1 MSKIMISELQET
13 TSAPDSSYIA
23 IDNGTA
29 TNKITIANYNTNA
42 NATAKSYAEASQ
54 RYSNDALTAKDGA
67 VSAKNEAE
75 TLANTASSYAN
86 AARASADAAAGSAS
100 EASGYVGSAQASAT
114 NALAS
119 ARAAEASAAGIDDQV
134 KLAKSWAV
142 GNTGVRANEAV
153 DNAMYWAGQAAAAAG
168 GGVVSFNGRT
178 GSVLPN
184 AGDYSSDQIAHVN
197 SDSTYTNVETALN
210 EAQTNIANKLNYYSS
225 APTQWDTA
233 PTANSTKPV
242 TSGGLKI
249 QFDAVTNEFSDITNI
264 LGAKNILDPYYK
276 LTGAWSGITWTYNSD
291 GSLTASGTPSDEY
304 ASYSFC
310 STSSSDTVNA
320 TVGKIFPKAG
330 KYVAS
335 LGDELGPSGSGAL
348 GFVEIYK
355 RENNTKTSVF
365 SSLLWNEQKEVL
377 VEITDTMINDTSY
390 FIAFEARVYS
400 TVSNVHFYPMIRPAS
415 IIDDTYAPFVL
426 TNRQLTDFTNK
437 VTNTTIPMHSGETG
451 SANYLKCGKLVLMHV
466 AYFRS
471 SWTANTEY
479 YPFNGAFPKNFLS
492 GNINYIAQPM
502 GAGNAYMI
510 ISLKDAGLVSIAS
523 SINLSNIWVDT
534 WIPYYCE

>member
-23 IDNGTA
+23 IDNGTT
-29 TNKITIANYNTNA
+29 TNKITIANYNENA
-42 NATAKSYAEASQ
+42 NATAKRYAEASQ
-54 RYSNDALTAKDGA
+54 GYSNEALTAKDGA

-197 SDSTYTNVETALN
+197 SDSTYSNVETEINNL
-210 EAQTNIANKLNYYSS
+210 QTSRLKTYASD
-225 APTQWDTA
+225 ATQWDAT

-242 TSGGLKI
+242 TSGGVKA
-249 QFDAVTNEFSDITNI
+249 QFDSIGTQIADINEDITDVNAEI
-264 LGAKNILDPYYK
+264 ADLHTEDSRLSSQISNLANQDYKFGTSISLSPYRS
-276 LTGAWSGITWTYNSD
+276 SGNAFTAPSD
-291 GSLTASGTPSDEY
+291 GYVRFSNASSNDGYVDIQAIGFGAIIFDY
-304 ASYSFC
+304 ASRFGPY
-310 STSSSDTVNA
+310 TVR
-320 TVGKIFPKAG
+320 TVFVRKGMKIF
-330 KYVAS
+330 
-335 LGDELGPSGSGAL
+335 
-348 GFVEIYK
+348 
-355 RENNTKTSVF
+355 
-365 SSLLWNEQKEVL
+365 
-377 VEITDTMINDTSY
+377 IN
-390 FIAFEARVYS
+390 
-400 TVSNVHFYPMIRPAS
+400 HC
-415 IIDDTYAPFVL
+415 
-426 TNRQLTDFTNK
+426 DFN
-437 VTNTTIPMHSGETG
+437 
-451 SANYLKCGKLVLMHV
+451 
-466 AYFRS
+466 S
-471 SWTANTEY
+471 SWY
-479 YPFNGAFPKNFLS
+479 CAFMPILP
-492 GNINYIAQPM
+492 A
-502 GAGNAYMI
+502 
-510 ISLKDAGLVSIAS
+510 
-523 SINLSNIWVDT
+523 
-534 WIPYYCE
+534 

>member
-119 ARAAEASAAGIDDQV
+119 ARAAEASAADIDNQV

-142 GNTGVRANEAV
+142 GNTGVRADEAV
-153 DNAMYWAGQAAAAAG
+153 NNSMYWAGQAAAAAG

-197 SDSTYTNVETALN
+197 SDSTYTNVEAALN
-210 EAQTNIANKLNYYSS
+210 EAQANIANKLNYYSS
-225 APTQWDTA
+225 APTQWDTV

-242 TSGGLKI
+242 TSAGILAAITEAINSIPKSYVGMIIHSTKFDTEAKVKAFYGGTKWIRHSGYVLRGATSGVVANSATKTGGN
-249 QFDAVTNEFSDITNI
+249 DNAVI
-264 LGAKNILDPYYK
+264 PYHTHTMQASGSHNHGSVPIAGQDTAAGYNAYK
-276 LTGAWSGITWTYNSD
+276 LVANVENYTAIPPDNSAHTHVID
-291 GSLTASGTPSDEY
+291 YAGTNGN
-304 ASYSFC
+304 
-310 STSSSDTVNA
+310 TINA
-320 TVGKIFPKAG
+320 NIPN
-330 KYVAS
+330 
-335 LGDELGPSGSGAL
+335 
-348 GFVEIYK
+348 YK
-355 RENNTKTSVF
+355 SV
-365 SSLLWNEQKEVL
+365 
-377 VEITDTMINDTSY
+377 
-390 FIAFEARVYS
+390 
-400 TVSNVHFYPMIRPAS
+400 
-415 IIDDTYAPFVL
+415 
-426 TNRQLTDFTNK
+426 
-437 VTNTTIPMHSGETG
+437 
-451 SANYLKCGKLVLMHV
+451 
-466 AYFRS
+466 
-471 SWTANTEY
+471 
-479 YPFNGAFPKNFLS
+479 
-492 GNINYIAQPM
+492 YIWERTQ
-502 GAGNAYMI
+502 
-510 ISLKDAGLVSIAS
+510 
-523 SINLSNIWVDT
+523 
-534 WIPYYCE
+534 

>member
-23 IDNGTA
+23 IDNGAT

-54 RYSNDALTAKDGA
+54 RYSNDALAAKDGA

-142 GNTGVRANEAV
+142 GNTGVRADEAV
-153 DNAMYWAGQAAAAAG
+153 NNAMYWAGQAASAAG

-197 SDSTYTNVETALN
+197 SDSTYSNVETEINNL
-210 EAQTNIANKLNYYSS
+210 QTSRLKTYASD
-225 APTQWDTA
+225 ATQWDAT

-242 TSGGLKI
+242 TSGGVKA
-249 QFDAVTNEFSDITNI
+249 QFDSIGTQIADINEEIADLHAEDSRLSSQISGINNKISETEWVQFGNTFKFTPSTSGQHYVSHNFGKPPVGTRRVAISQSQEGDIETFVELYKGHSTNIVEFSQ
-264 LGAKNILDPYYK
+264 
-276 LTGAWSGITWTYNSD
+276 
-291 GSLTASGTPSDEY
+291 TASLANWAPDNNVGISYVRIYSGTNPV
-304 ASYSFC
+304 
-310 STSSSDTVNA
+310 T
-320 TVGKIFPKAG
+320 
-330 KYVAS
+330 
-335 LGDELGPSGSGAL
+335 
-348 GFVEIYK
+348 YK
-355 RENNTKTSVF
+355 
-365 SSLLWNEQKEVL
+365 
-377 VEITDTMINDTSY
+377 
-390 FIAFEARVYS
+390 VY
-400 TVSNVHFYPMIRPAS
+400 
-415 IIDDTYAPFVL
+415 
-426 TNRQLTDFTNK
+426 
-437 VTNTTIPMHSGETG
+437 
-451 SANYLKCGKLVLMHV
+451 
-466 AYFRS
+466 
-471 SWTANTEY
+471 
-479 YPFNGAFPKNFLS
+479 
-492 GNINYIAQPM
+492 
-502 GAGNAYMI
+502 YM
-510 ISLKDAGLVSIAS
+510 L
-523 SINLSNIWVDT
+523 
-534 WIPYYCE
+534 